1 MERWGSTTRD
11 PPNAASPVNGAVENQ
26 PKDDID
32 IPREVREHHRLHRL
46 KGLQKGGYATRS
58 SATAIS

>member
-26 PKDDID
+26 PKDDSTYRAKCENTI
-32 IPREVREHHRLHRL
+32 V
-46 KGLQKGGYATRS
+46 S
-58 SATAIS
+58 TA